1 MKKVNVTC
9 RLESDAV
16 AFLDTLG
23 KNMERDRSY
32 LIKDAVN
39 QYIEMHRWQI
49 EEIEKAIG
57 EADRGEFASD
67 EKVERAFERWT
78 REN

>member
-1 MKKVNVTC
+1 MTKINITC

-23 KNMERDRSY
+23 KSVDRDRSY

-39 QYIEMHRWQI
+39 CYIEMHRWQI
-49 EEIEKAIG
+49 EETHKAIA
-57 EADRGEFASD
+57 EANIGTFAS
-67 EKVERAFERWT
+67 EKEVKSLFNRWT
-78 REN
+78 SEN

>member
-1 MKKVNVTC
+1 MTKVNVTC

-23 KNMERDRSY
+23 KNVDRDRSY

-39 QYIEMHRWQI
+39 RYIEMHRWQI
-49 EEIEKAIG
+49 EETKKAIA
-57 EADRGEFASD
+57 EAEAGDFASAAEVDAMFD
-67 EKVERAFERWT
+67 ELT
-78 REN
+78 R